1 MQFKRL
7 NNMTGSDPVLNRR
20 IVSIY
25 INEFEVLRTAV
36 DDLPQAE
43 NTDLIIAAL
52 HKMKP
57 GMVIFEH
64 ADILA
69 KFEAIINRK
78 KNNETIHKDDAAIT
92 EILML
97 TEKNLND
104 LKNYLKSLL

>member
-7 NNMTGSDPVLNRR
+7 NNMTGSDPMLNRR

-25 INEFEVLRTAV
+25 INEFEILRTAV
-36 DDLPQAE
+36 LELPQAE

-64 ADILA
+64 ADILP
-69 KFEAIINRK
+69 KFEAVINRK
-78 KNNETIHKDDAAIT
+78 KNNEAIQKDDAAIT

-97 TEKNLND
+97 TEKN
-104 LKNYLKSLL
+104 

>member
-1 MQFKRL
+1 
-7 NNMTGSDPVLNRR
+7 MTGSDPMLNRR

-25 INEFEVLRTAV
+25 INEFEILKSAVLE
-36 DDLPQAE
+36 LPQAE

-52 HKMKP
+52 HKIKP

-64 ADILA
+64 ADVLP
-69 KFEAIINRK
+69 KFEAVINKK
-78 KNNETIHKDDAAIT
+78 KNNEAILKEDADIA

-104 LKNYLKSLL
+104 LKTYLKSLN

>member
-1 MQFKRL
+1 
-7 NNMTGSDPVLNRR
+7 MTGSDPVLNRR

-36 DDLPQAE
+36 LELFRAE
-43 NTDLIIAAL
+43 NTDLIVTAL

-64 ADILA
+64 ADILP
-69 KFEAIINRK
+69 KFDAVISRK
-78 KNNETIHKDDAAIT
+78 KNNEPIQKEDADIA

-104 LKNYLKSLL
+104 LKTYLKSLH